1 MTHPAPDG
9 ESLEDFVARI
19 SDVLRFVFAQQRDDV
34 VVLVG
39 ETDSD
44 RELLPQLQAASP
56 VAEAEAMDDIGG
68 GVSTRAHAR
77 SGSSTTVG
85 TSSTARGNAG
95 AGASGVV
102 VYPDGA
108 KRHPGLPRHPGFR
121 CAQSGLRIVIYSPRG
136 PRA

>member
-1 MTHPAPDG
+1 MTEPAPDG

-56 VAEAEAMDDIGG
+56 
-68 GVSTRAHAR
+68 T
-77 SGSSTTVG
+77 SGLS
-85 TSSTARGNAG
+85 
-95 AGASGVV
+95 
-102 VYPDGA
+102 
-108 KRHPGLPRHPGFR
+108 RHPGFR
-121 CAQSGLRIVIYSPRG
+121 HAQSGLRTVIYSRRG
-136 PRA
+136 PHA